1 MFSEPK
7 LAVFVLDKRKKPL
20 VPCCEKWARVLL
32 TRYRAVVQRHDPFT
46 IRRNDRIGG
55 EVRPVLVKIDPGGK
69 TTGIAV
75 VTDEDGN
82 KQVLCLSEFSH
93 RGRQISEALTAR
105 PPFPRR
111 NANLRYR
118 ASRFD
123 NRTRAKLAPNLQH
136 RVDTCMSRVGR
147 LRRWAPVSAISVE
160 RVRFEIEHPEILGA
174 EYQDG
179 TLGSCEVREYL
190 FEKFGPHRVYWGV
203 SDVPLNLD
211 HIEPRARGGSNRI
224 SNLVAAGI
232 PCNTEKDAQPIEEFL
247 TGKPAVL
254 ARIKAQARA
263 PLKDAGLPVEAPS
276 GGGAKYNRT
285 RYPEEPRTRRRLR
298 WRSRDARR
306 LAGIDARNQGHG
318 TRLLV
323 PDEVGQVRLPV
334 DSTRRPVWLRRCRH
348 SAGPLST
355 VASGDSRQRRFLML
369 PGGPR
374 PMRHAELTARL
385 KRTWGLRIEAALR
398 TIGRTDDDWRDTD
411 EFQRDFRSI
420 RVLQK
425 PPGRR
430 TIE

>member
-7 LAVFVLDKRKKPL
+7 LAVSVLDKRPL
-20 VPCCEKWARVLL
+20 VPCCEKRARVLL
-32 TRYRAVVQRHDPFT
+32 TRCRTVVYRHDPFT
-46 IRRNDRIGG
+46 ICLNDRIGG

-69 TTGIAV
+69 TTAVAV

-111 NANLRYR
+111 SANLRYR
-118 ASRFD
+118 APRFD
-123 NRTRAKLAPNLQH
+123 NRARAKLAPNLQH
-136 RVDTCMSRVGR
+136 RVDTCMSWVGR

-160 RVRFEIEHPEILGA
+160 CVRFEIEHSEILGA

-179 TLGSCEVREYL
+179 TRGCYEVREYL
-190 FEKFGPHRVYWGV
+190 FEEFGPHRVYCGV

-224 SNLVAAGI
+224 SNIVAAGI

-247 TGKPAVL
+247 AGKPAVL

-263 PLKDAGLPVEAPS
+263 PLKDAAAINTTRWALYEALADTGLPVEASS
-276 GGGAKYNRT
+276 GGRAKYNRS

-306 LAGIDARNQGHG
+306 PAATDARNQGHG
-318 TRLLV
+318 TRLSV
-323 PDEVGQVRLPV
+323 PDEVGQVRLPA
-334 DSTRRPVWLRRCRH
+334 DSTRRRVWLRRVGF
-348 SAGPLST
+348 AGAGLRPDRFPLSPPAT
-355 VASGDSRQRRFLML
+355 VASGGF
-369 PGGPR
+369 
-374 PMRHAELTARL
+374 
-385 KRTWGLRIEAALR
+385 
-398 TIGRTDDDWRDTD
+398 
-411 EFQRDFRSI
+411 
-420 RVLQK
+420 
-425 PPGRR
+425 
-430 TIE
+430 